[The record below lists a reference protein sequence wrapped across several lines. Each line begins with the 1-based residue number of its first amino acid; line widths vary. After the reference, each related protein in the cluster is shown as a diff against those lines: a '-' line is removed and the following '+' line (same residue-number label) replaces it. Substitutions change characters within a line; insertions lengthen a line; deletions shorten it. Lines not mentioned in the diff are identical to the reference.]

1 MSYLKR
7 FFRFLFSR
15 QTLAFIAVALLSLAV
30 WFVGPLLAFGQLH
43 PLEDAGP
50 RVTVIVL
57 LLALLLFWLLG
68 WPLSPVAAVAL
79 CVLLWHAGPLFGL
92 AEHHPLAPVW
102 VRVLLISVIVFCYS
116 AYGLY
121 RLWHAV
127 RANPDLLKRIL
138 NPSSD
143 KADPVARDEIRTVS
157 LVVAKAVGQLK
168 RLRGGTLRTRVLERG
183 RHLYELP
190 WYLMLGTPGAG
201 KTSAILGSG
210 LEFPLADQMG
220 AQSAP
225 RGARGTANCDWWFA
239 NEAVLID
246 TAGRYVQ
253 HESRSDA
260 QVEQARQAEQAEQA
274 GDEERGEQGQ
284 QDRPAAAVN
293 AAEWR
298 GFLGLLRKHRPRA
311 PVNGAILAISAAELL
326 DKSDG
331 ERTALAASLRARLG
345 ELRNQLGIRFPVY
358 VLVTKLDLLPGFPE
372 YFQSLSAEGRAQA
385 WGFTLPH
392 GGDGASAEV
401 ADLRRHCADELAQL
415 EARIDAGLNNRLLE
429 EYDNDRRKTLYALP
443 REFRSLCAV
452 LVDTLGLVFLDSRYD
467 DTQLQTTMRGVYFT
481 STEQTGQVVP
491 ADRETLMQRLRRRL
505 ARLRPDDGAAE
516 AARADAAPPV
526 HRGYFLRDVFRQ
538 VIVPE
543 AHLVRPN
550 LKWEIRLCMVRWA
563 GHLLVAT
570 LFLWLVSALTVSFDN
585 NRAYLTVISQKTGEL
600 AAGVKAYN
608 KAPQAGAIAGML
620 DASRDLPQY
629 RSLDLLA
636 PGGAYR
642 YGLYTAPVIVDASRT
657 TYSSLLH
664 QALFPQVVRRV
675 EAVLGAQVDAGN
687 ADEVYRTLMAYL
699 MLYDD
704 KRFDAQTVGN
714 WVLRDWERTDGATA
728 MGGREAMSQHLDAMF
743 AARPA
748 RPGVPQ
754 DAALVQRARSFLSS
768 NPAPRRLYERA
779 MASMEKEAP
788 ENFTLARAAGIQ
800 GASIFVLADGTRYER
815 GVPGLYTYD
824 GYHEVFGKRL
834 PEFLARAQSD
844 DAWVMGRAEAAAAP
858 LGGLRNT
865 SLVAGRSAVADDIRR
880 QYLTDY
886 GNHWQQ
892 FLADV
897 RPAAA
902 GAQSVGGTLALDLN
916 TLRVLASP
924 DSPLVRL
931 ARAAVRETSLSLAGR
946 EEDSSLADMALAAVG
961 RKSGTAQA
969 AATTAAR
976 IAAQRPEQRLEK
988 ELVDNRFAALREVV
1002 TGQADTGS
1010 GPAMSNPPVSGSKA
1024 LQLDALIALLNEQ
1037 YTRLAVA
1044 DNALASSSMPPALD
1058 IGTTLQM
1065 EADKLPAPL
1074 RLVLGGIASQS
1085 ASKVGREVGA
1095 LLALQ
1100 MDSSVGASC
1109 RLAIEGKYP
1118 FAASSQEVDIEDFN
1132 RVFAAGGLLDD
1143 FFQKSFASYV
1153 DTNVRPWRYKALN
1166 PGMPPIQGPSLEP
1179 FERAAAIRELFFR
1192 EPGAKRMA
1200 WKMDARIA
1208 AIDPEIT
1215 ELAVDVDGQGLRY
1228 AHGPVRPFALS
1239 WPGPRG
1245 GAVAEITAKPRIR
1258 PDTSTIVASGPWAL
1272 FRLIERGRLSGTASA
1287 SRLVVDFDFDGRHAA
1302 LELVTGGQFNPL
1314 ATNLLKDFRCPG
1326 TTAGRGPG
1334 GARKMAA
1341 ARPAGAGLPAVH

>member
-15 QTLAFIAVALLSLAV
+15 QMLAFAAVVLLSLAV

-92 AEHHPLAPVW
+92 AGHHPLAPVW
-102 VRVLLISVIVFCYS
+102 VRVLLVSVIVFCYS
-116 AYGLY
+116 VYGLY

-143 KADPVARDEIRTVS
+143 KTDPVAREEIRTVS
-157 LVVAKAVGQLK
+157 LVVAKAIGQLK

-183 RHLYELP
+183 RYLYELP

-201 KTSAILGSG
+201 KTSAVLGSG
-210 LEFPLADQMG
+210 LAFPLADQMG

-225 RGARGTANCDWWFA
+225 RGERGTANCDWWFT

-246 TAGRYVQ
+246 TAGRYVE
-253 HESRSDA
+253 HENRDD
-260 QVEQARQAEQAEQA
+260 EQAA
-274 GDEERGEQGQ
+274 
-284 QDRPAAAVN
+284 PVN
-293 AAEWR
+293 AAEWQ

-311 PVNGAILAISAAELL
+311 PVNGAVLAISAAELL

-331 ERTALAASLRARLG
+331 ERTALAASLRARLSD
-345 ELRNQLGIRFPVY
+345 LRNQLGIRFPVY

-392 GGDGASAEV
+392 GGDGGSADV
-401 ADLRRHCADELAQL
+401 ADLRQHCADEFALL

-443 REFRSLCAV
+443 QEFRSLCAV
-452 LVDTLGLVFLDSRYD
+452 LVETLGLVFLDSRYD

-481 STEQTGQVVP
+481 STEQTGQIVP

-516 AARADAAPPV
+516 SARADAAPAV

-550 LKWEIRLCMVRWA
+550 LKWEIRLCMARWA
-563 GHLLVAT
+563 GHLLVAM

-585 NRAYLTVISQKTGEL
+585 NRAYLTVIAQKTGEL
-600 AAGVKAYN
+600 AATVKAYN
-608 KAPQAGAIAGML
+608 KAPQARAIAGML

-629 RSLDLLA
+629 RNLDLLA
-636 PGGAYR
+636 PGGAFR
-642 YGLYTAPVIVDASRT
+642 YGLYTAPVIVDASQT
-657 TYSSLLH
+657 TYASLLH
-664 QALFPQVVRRV
+664 QALFPQVVHRV
-675 EAVLGAQVDAGN
+675 ESVLGTQVDAGN
-687 ADEVYRTLMAYL
+687 ADEVYRTLKAYL

-704 KRFDAQTVGN
+704 KRFDAQTVRN

-728 MGGREAMSQHLDAMF
+728 MGGREAMRQHLDAMF
-743 AARPA
+743 AVARPA

-779 MASMEKEAP
+779 MASMEKDAP
-788 ENFTLARAAGIQ
+788 ENFTLARAAGMQ
-800 GASIFVLADGTRYER
+800 GASIFVLADGSQFER

-824 GYHEVFGKRL
+824 GYHQVFSKSL

-844 DAWVMGRAEAAAAP
+844 DAWVMGRAEAAAP

-886 GNHWQQ
+886 GNYWQQ
-892 FLADV
+892 FLADI

-902 GAQSVGGTLALDLN
+902 GGQSVGGTLALDLN

-931 ARAAVRETSLSLAGR
+931 ARATVRETSLSLAER
-946 EEDSSLADMALAAVG
+946 EEDTSLTDMALAAVG
-961 RKSGTAQA
+961 RKSGTAQ
-969 AATTAAR
+969 TAAVTASK
-976 IAAQRPEQRLEK
+976 IAAQRPELRLEK

-1010 GPAMSNPPVSGSKA
+1010 GPAMANPPISGSKA
-1024 LQLDALIALLNEQ
+1024 LHLDALVALLNEQ

-1192 EPGAKRMA
+1192 EPGGKRMA

-1215 ELAVDVDGQGLRY
+1215 ELSIDVDGQGLRY

-1326 TTAGRGPG
+1326 GT
-1334 GARKMAA
+1334 RKMAA
-1341 ARPAGAGLPAVH
+1341 ARPLTRQQADS